1 MDKDQLMAEAE
12 QEAMK
17 DMLRTM
23 LDICHPRYS
32 VNSFSFPQN
41 REKLV
46 FERN

>member
-32 VNSFSFPQN
+32 VNSFSNPKKSKKKSF
-41 REKLV
+41 
-46 FERN
+46 